1 MSNDFNFEYSENTKK
16 WIDGDPFNWKTDLE
30 ATITGYQSPITM
42 IAHELETKIES
53 DCVKA
58 VQRYGF
64 NVDAEELCKALNYDR
79 EQYQKG
85 YADAKKDYARPQG
98 EWIIEPHSMIMR
110 CSLCGNEET
119 AKSVGTINAD
129 KHFCSN
135 CGAKMIKEAE
145 EC

>member
-1 MSNDFNFEYSENTKK
+1 MKIVIDIPDEYYKFIK
-16 WIDGDPFNWKTDLE
+16 DLQFYHSGRRSGR
-30 ATITGYQSPITM
+30 TI
-42 IAHELETKIES
+42 E
-53 DCVKA
+53 
-58 VQRYGF
+58 R
-64 NVDAEELCKALNYDR
+64 NVINAIKNGTPYEE
-79 EQYQKG
+79 
-85 YADAKKDYARPQG
+85 RPQG